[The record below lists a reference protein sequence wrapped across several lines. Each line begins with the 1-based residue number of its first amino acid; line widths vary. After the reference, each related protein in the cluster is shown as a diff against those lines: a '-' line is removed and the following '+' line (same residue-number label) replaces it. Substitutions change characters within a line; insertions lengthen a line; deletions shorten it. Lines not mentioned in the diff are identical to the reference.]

1 MHSTD
6 EGTEFID
13 ILFVTPEKGLDFCCE
28 ISSTDYDP
36 DAIPTARIF
45 DKSGKKYLGVIRM
58 DHKPENENDFDEVD
72 ERIPEDIV
80 KAFFSF
86 ISLEK
91 NWDNF
96 ISEWDS
102 MPEHYELKDQE

>member
-28 ISSTDYDP
+28 ISSTDYDL
-36 DAIPTARIF
+36 DAIPTARLF

-91 NWDNF
+91 NWNNF

>member
-1 MHSTD
+1 M
-6 EGTEFID
+6 
-13 ILFVTPEKGLDFCCE
+13 
-28 ISSTDYDP
+28 
-36 DAIPTARIF
+36 A
-45 DKSGKKYLGVIRM
+45 
-58 DHKPENENDFDEVD
+58 HKPESENDFDEVD

-86 ISLEK
+86 ISVEK

-102 MPEHYELKDQE
+102 MPEHYEL